1 VREQAAGR
9 CSIAD
14 VLAKAAERLQRS
26 GVADA
31 RREATA
37 LWAAVAGPGV
47 SPGDVW
53 LGREREPDAA
63 LAERF
68 RVAADRRASGV
79 PFAYAVGRASFRRLE
94 LRLDRRALIPRPET
108 EGLVQLVLDWT
119 RRVPRGTWNVERGVG
134 GGGVAADVGTGC
146 GCIALS
152 LAVEGHFERV
162 IATERSPEAAALA
175 RENVDLVRPPVPVE
189 VREGDLLA
197 PLAGERYRA
206 IVANPPYVTD
216 GEYAALDPAV
226 RLFEPREAL
235 ASGAGGIDATRALLA
250 GAARLLEPGGL
261 LAIEIDARRAERMRS
276 LACEQGWFGAAIYED
291 IFGRPRYLLAFAEEE
306 A

>member
-1 VREQAAGR
+1 M
-9 CSIAD
+9 
-14 VLAKAAERLQRS
+14 
-26 GVADA
+26 
-31 RREATA
+31 
-37 LWAAVAGPGV
+37 
-47 SPGDVW
+47 
-53 LGREREPDAA
+53 
-63 LAERF
+63 
-68 RVAADRRASGV
+68 
-79 PFAYAVGRASFRRLE
+79 
-94 LRLDRRALIPRPET
+94 IPRPET

-235 ASGAGGIDATRALLA
+235 ASGAGGIDATRAL
-250 GAARLLEPGGL
+250 EPGGL
-261 LAIEIDARRAERMRS
+261 LAIEIDARRAERTRS
-276 LACEQGWFGAAIYED
+276 LAREQGWFGAAIYED

>member
-1 VREQAAGR
+1 
-9 CSIAD
+9 
-14 VLAKAAERLQRS
+14 
-26 GVADA
+26 
-31 RREATA
+31 
-37 LWAAVAGPGV
+37 
-47 SPGDVW
+47 
-53 LGREREPDAA
+53 
-63 LAERF
+63 
-68 RVAADRRASGV
+68 
-79 PFAYAVGRASFRRLE
+79 
-94 LRLDRRALIPRPET
+94 
-108 EGLVQLVLDWT
+108 
-119 RRVPRGTWNVERGVG
+119 
-134 GGGVAADVGTGC
+134 VGTGC

-197 PLAGERYRA
+197 PLAGERHRA

-261 LAIEIDARRAERMRS
+261 LAIEIDARRAERTRS
-276 LACEQGWFGAAIYED
+276 LAREQGWFGAAIYED